1 MKKTTLFLLTSLL
14 LFLVSCSKNQVEP
27 YGFTNSGFEEGNLN
41 GWIKEGN
48 AFTDDFVSF
57 KKYDDEGNEFNQKG
71 RYFYYGGSKE
81 GSYTGVLTSPEVKV
95 KGNGIVSFYMG
106 AGKNPELTYVS
117 FYYKDEEIIRVHNNS
132 FDGTDTMYQFT
143 VDLSDYINKNI
154 VIKIVDEDIMEDGYN
169 YINVDEFVFNFKGE
183 YDKSAM
189 VKKANKYIED
199 NIGTMNDRYRHKYHA
214 MSQFN
219 WGNDPNGLIWYNDEF
234 HLFYQH
240 NPYEPSWGPMHWGH
254 QTSKDLIKWEHK
266 PVAIAPDKTYD
277 NEGGAF
283 SGTAIEKDGRLY
295 LYYTSVGEGLQQQAL
310 AYSDDG
316 INFVKHR
323 DNPIVTVFDLPKNA
337 ETEHFRDPKVF
348 LHDGY
353 YYMIVSGTT
362 NKLGQLFLYKSEN
375 LVDFEFVGEMLNNM
389 SPNEP
394 GYVKLTGGTFEVAD
408 YINIDD
414 KEILISSPMRLEQDG
429 NSYQNLHSVVYMEGK
444 LDFET
449 GKYNYTEM
457 HEIDSGFDFYAAQ
470 TAKLPDGRTVM
481 IAWMQMWDRTMPTAV
496 DKWAGGYTLPRELS
510 FKNNRL
516 YQTPIKE
523 IENYRKN
530 HVNVKNQ
537 TLINDIPVSFKGIS
551 GKAVELEVEFE
562 LNNAN
567 KVGLELF
574 KGEENHTLL
583 YYDKL
588 LGEVVFDRSKSG
600 REIRGPERN
609 LETRTSDVEVN
620 GNKIKFRIFL
630 DVSSVEVFINDGYK
644 TITSNVYPL
653 SNDTNITFFSSGG
666 NAKLVNVDKYD
677 IIVD

>member
-254 QTSKDLIKWEHK
+254 QTSKDLIKWEHLD
-266 PVAIAPDKTYD
+266 VAIAPDKTYD

-537 TLINDIPVSFKGIS
+537 TLINDTPVSFKGIN
-551 GKAVELEVEFE
+551 GKAIELEVEFE

-574 KGEENHTLL
+574 KGEENHTLV
-583 YYDKL
+583 YYDKNK
-588 LGEVVFDRSKSG
+588 GEVVFDRSKSG